1 MERKN
6 AVRFVAACLLS
17 PLIASCTGGQ
27 SGARDASTDPA
38 KADDA
43 RVVVAAIDS
52 GVNAYHQFFYE
63 GGPNYPQGSAPGAVT
78 ASVLEEFAIPEV
90 CQLSL
95 TRTGDFA
102 ADFAADANLWRRAQ
116 ACAYVWFV
124 GTNLIARSNSPGS
137 TPYLPDDEGDTH
149 GIGVTAAVL
158 NANPE
163 AIVVF
168 YEGTGSVSESEA
180 FTHPAVDFI
189 TTSYGFPGSPP
200 VPGHLEN
207 SFTGVW
213 ANGKMHFGACDNTPA
228 PGTFDTTCG
237 PWWSIGIAGFEETAD
252 NEPDAS
258 SGGRQPLSGTFP
270 DFIADF
276 TQTLPY
282 CQACED
288 GYSDYVGG
296 TSFATPR
303 SAGIASKILLQARRQ
318 LGHTGGI
325 IKMADGDTLM
335 AAGNGTQFTN
345 WQLRRALEQAAW
357 IPEFG
362 DYDVVASVLNL
373 EFGVPLLPVAAYTQA
388 GWGVLTTIDEAQ
400 VVARS
405 LAALGLG
412 DADVPAKELGYCEFQ
427 TAQIAVRKLY
437 WDNLNVGSETF
448 LAAPDEDPFV
458 PCL

>member
-6 AVRFVAACLLS
+6 AVRIVAACLLS

-27 SGARDASTDPA
+27 SGARDAFTDPA

-78 ASVLEEFAIPEV
+78 ASVLEEFAIPAV

-124 GTNLIARSNSPGS
+124 GTNLIARSNAPGT
-137 TPYLPDDEGDTH
+137 TPYLPDDEDDTH
-149 GIGVTAAVL
+149 GFGVTAAVL

-163 AIVVF
+163 VVVVF

-180 FTHPAVDFI
+180 FKHPAVDFI

-213 ANGKMHFGACDNTPA
+213 ANGKMHFGACDNSPA

-258 SGGRQPLSGTFP
+258 SEGRQPLSGTFP

-335 AAGNGTQFTN
+335 AAGNGIQFTN

-388 GWGVLTTIDEAQ
+388 GWGVLTTIGEAQ